1 MKEIGQVLPFN
12 FKEIKERHQDLY
24 KKLKVAFKNPDVEKQ
39 IMKIRDKFK
48 IPAFGMKCPGF
59 SSKHSLDERKMRY
72 RRFFLPFMALS
83 HDDKKLK
90 ELRIKVRSKKTEY
103 QKEITKLRKELKL
116 PMRFQHDL
124 AYSVVLH
131 NKFPGISPCDSPC
144 LIRIFDDD
152 GEKRIMLE
160 VFGDTKREHLLKA
173 WKYLENLKGEYALK
187 GNHLFR
193 YSNYYADM
201 SLNKRENSSLI
212 KNGDVESVIGY
223 DEIAIR
229 KKRFRDFEKKH
240 NYSK

>member
-1 MKEIGQVLPFN
+1 MKEIEQVLPFN
-12 FKEIKERHQDLY
+12 FEEIKKKHQDLY
-24 KKLKVAFKNPDVEKQ
+24 KKLKAAFKNPDVEKQ
-39 IMKIRDKFK
+39 IMKIREKFN
-48 IPAFGMKCPGF
+48 IPASGIKRPGF
-59 SSKHSLDERKMRY
+59 SSKHSPSERKTIHKI
-72 RRFFLPFMALS
+72 FLVLMALS

-90 ELRIKVRSKKTEY
+90 ELKIKVKSRKTEY
-103 QKEITKLRKELKL
+103 QGEITKLRKELKL
-116 PMRFQHDL
+116 PIRFQHDL

-160 VFGDTKREHLLKA
+160 IFGDTKREHLLKA
-173 WKYLENLKGEYALK
+173 WKYLENLKREYALK

-193 YSNYYADM
+193 YSNYYTDM
-201 SLNKRENSSLI
+201 SLNI
-212 KNGDVESVIGY
+212 KNDDVERVIGY